1 MRTEAMPLP
10 GLTLERLLSPGEG
23 LALGLDRELVW
34 SWNQIVLQHRYAG
47 IPPGFC
53 SDGERQQAI
62 SHWEEQYRTYRQ
74 THDHFFCPK
83 AILPP
88 EQFVGREEE
97 LQDIHRH
104 LTGTGSSGKVL
115 LHGMGGIGKT
125 TLARAYAVRFAGE
138 YDEVLWLNYRQD
150 LTRTICDDGELTIR
164 NLSWN
169 SGQYADQAQY
179 FRAKWEVLTALSKGQ
194 QILLILDDMNQLR
207 DRRLPLL
214 WQLPCRVLITSRVC
228 RENWPVTV
236 VPVIPL
242 QEEDVWQ
249 AFYRCYS
256 TTPPN
261 ARQIRQLDAFRS
273 AVQGNT
279 LLMQLAVCNPGCR
292 PAVQE
297 LREDMAQYFLRGNL
311 LNSSDRNML
320 RCLSLLPVSGLE
332 VSIFLRASGLARS
345 TLDKLQTMSLVW
357 VREWEGSLWCGLHP
371 VIAEGIRLCYP
382 PTQENC
388 RKFLRGMEAEYT
400 NIWHGSYTA
409 VTKAIPICFALLDAW
424 AVPRPWLADSFDA
437 FATVLWIGGYF
448 EESLQYM
455 LRLYHSCEDYYGA
468 VHQITG
474 SIALRVGAVYHNSM
488 QFAEAK
494 VWYQRAL
501 DILRASKPHNVL
513 YYYRLTQAA
522 HKLCR
527 DARHEGRYAEAEA
540 YCQESMATL
549 KQYESAVGQVPPQH
563 RGTCYF
569 LELERAKI
577 LFCQKEYES
586 AQQMCRLLRE
596 QFCAEENVTLQ
607 YFLNELDLLRA
618 EALLRL
624 GHITEARQLAGACV
638 DTARR
643 MRGEIAKETLGCQ
656 EVLADAWAASGESE
670 NARQLYREIL
680 SRLAR
685 NYPSQTAWYQTI
697 LEKEAAL

>member
-1 MRTEAMPLP
+1 MRTDMMPLR
-10 GLTLERLLSPGEG
+10 GLTLEKLLSPGDG
-23 LALGLDRELVW
+23 LALGLDGELVW

-53 SDGERQQAI
+53 SDAERQKAI
-62 SHWEEQYRTYRQ
+62 SRWEAQYRAYRQ
-74 THDHFFCPK
+74 THDHVFCPK

-97 LQDIHRH
+97 LQEIHGH
-104 LTGTGSSGKVL
+104 LTGTGSFGKVL

-125 TLARAYAVRFAGE
+125 TLARAYAARFAGE

-150 LTRTICDDGELTIR
+150 LTHTFCDDGELTIR
-164 NLSWN
+164 NLTWN
-169 SGQYADQAQY
+169 SGQYAHQAQY
-179 FRAKWEVLTALSKGQ
+179 FRTKWEVLTALLKGRQ
-194 QILLILDDMNQLR
+194 VLLILDDMNRLQ

-214 WQLPCRVLITSRVC
+214 WKLPCHVLITSRVC
-228 RENWPVTV
+228 REDWPVE
-236 VPVIPL
+236 VISVAPL
-242 QEEDVWQ
+242 KTEGDWHS
-249 AFYRCYS
+249 FYSCYS
-256 TTPPN
+256 AAPPDVH
-261 ARQIRQLDAFRS
+261 QIQQLDVFRS
-273 AVQGNT
+273 AVQGNA
-279 LLMQLAVCNPGCR
+279 LLMQLAVCNPGFP

-297 LREDMAQYFLRGNL
+297 LGEDMAQYFLRGNL
-311 LNSSDRNML
+311 LNSSERNML

-345 TLDKLQTMSLVW
+345 TLDKLKTMSLIW

-371 VIAEGIRLCYP
+371 VIAEGVRVCYP

-400 NIWHGSYTA
+400 NIWHAPYTE

-448 EESLQYM
+448 KESLQHM
-455 LRLYHSCEDYYGA
+455 LRLYQSCEDYYGT
-468 VHQITG
+468 VHQVTG

-488 QFAEAK
+488 QFARAK

-501 DILRASKPHNVL
+501 EILRASKPYNVL
-513 YYYRLTQAA
+513 YYYRLAQAA

-527 DARHEGRYAEAEA
+527 DARHKGLYAEAER
-540 YCQESMATL
+540 YCQESMEAL
-549 KQYESAVGQVPPQH
+549 KRYESIVEQMPPQH
-563 RGTCYF
+563 HGSCYF
-569 LELERAKI
+569 LKLEQAKI
-577 LFCQKEYES
+577 LFGQKEYEQ

-596 QFCAEENVTLQ
+596 QFCADEGAKLQ
-607 YFLNELDLLRA
+607 YFLTELDLLRA

-624 GHITEARQLAGACV
+624 GHIAEARRLAAACV

-643 MRGEIAKETLGCQ
+643 MRGETAKETLGCQ

-680 SRLAR
+680 CKLAR
-685 NYPSQTAWYQTI
+685 NYPGQTAWYHTI